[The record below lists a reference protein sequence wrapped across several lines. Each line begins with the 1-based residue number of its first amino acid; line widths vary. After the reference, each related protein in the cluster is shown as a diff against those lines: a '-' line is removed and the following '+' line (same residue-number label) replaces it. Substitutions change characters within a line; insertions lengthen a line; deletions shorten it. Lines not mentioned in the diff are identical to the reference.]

1 MSASHEQASV
11 EAALAAMA
19 PGAQPAPKRTARSIA
34 VRVGLHAACL
44 LVAVAALGAY
54 EHFKLNGES
63 TPSLASLVAAAVFGF
78 VPVRALVR
86 ELLAVEGWLLH
97 AVHGLGGL
105 GLLGLAS
112 GGVISGGPVL
122 SHAALAPFA
131 IMGAAQ
137 AVTHQEHPRTRE
149 QAEAL
154 HRFAGSLPEL
164 AQLTRGNL
172 SSPENA
178 RRAVAVLTDLIA
190 KAQALGETEL
200 RSDPGFRSAMARLGL
215 SLGLDTADRAIGK
228 LSSSPAAAGA
238 VPDLRHRLAVARK
251 SLERP

>member
-1 MSASHEQASV
+1 MHAGREEASV

-19 PGAQPAPKRTARSIA
+19 PGTHPAPTRSWRSIA
-34 VRVGLHAACL
+34 VRVGIHAACL
-44 LVAVAALGAY
+44 LVAVAAFGAY

-63 TPSLASLVAAAVFGF
+63 TPSLVSIVVAAVFGL
-78 VPVRALVR
+78 VPVRAIVR
-86 ELLAVEGWLLH
+86 EVLAVEGWLLH
-97 AVHGLGGL
+97 AVHGFGGL
-105 GLLGLAS
+105 GLLGLAF

-137 AVTHQEHPRTRE
+137 AVMHQEHPRTRE

-154 HRFAGSLPEL
+154 QRFATSLPEI
-164 AQLTRGNL
+164 AQFTRGNL

-228 LSSSPAAAGA
+228 LSSSPAAASA
-238 VPDLRHRLAVARK
+238 VPELRRRLAAARN
-251 SLERP
+251 SLGRT